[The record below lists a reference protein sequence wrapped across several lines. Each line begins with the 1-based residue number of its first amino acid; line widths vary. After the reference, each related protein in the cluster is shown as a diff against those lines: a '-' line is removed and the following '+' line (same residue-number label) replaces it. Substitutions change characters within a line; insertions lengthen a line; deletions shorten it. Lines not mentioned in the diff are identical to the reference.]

1 MYDYVLTYLLSINM
15 TIIVI
20 VYIMCICARVFL
32 QGCSLLD
39 IDDRDERKNH
49 FIVHLEISRERP
61 GSSCHGSSFN
71 HIICD
76 VYLLELSSVV
86 CHACSEHLRQC
97 MASGW
102 VHWGDRSK
110 LFGENISR
118 IVLPSCGTFPH

>member
-86 CHACSEHLRQC
+86 CHHVLSILGSVWHLVGC
-97 MASGW
+97 I
-102 VHWGDRSK
+102 
-110 LFGENISR
+110 GETEVNSLGKIYPG
-118 IVLPSCGTFPH
+118 IVLPS